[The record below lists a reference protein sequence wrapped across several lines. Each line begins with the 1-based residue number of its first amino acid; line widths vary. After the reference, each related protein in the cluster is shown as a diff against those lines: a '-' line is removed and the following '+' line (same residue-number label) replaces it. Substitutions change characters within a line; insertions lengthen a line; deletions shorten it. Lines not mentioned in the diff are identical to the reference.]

1 MGGSLRGV
9 LEHSCLCALDPHQR
23 PADLEA
29 VARLLAPG
37 GWLLALF
44 WCHSRPGGPPRGSDP
59 AELARQ
65 RGATGLQQELWEPAR
80 GSAAGRDG
88 EWLGCGRVGGGGEI
102 QRQSKNPDRLQSK
115 DHPPNAL
122 AASSRV
128 TSSSHTAI
136 PVSPPPDLH
145 RPLPGPPKRRKA
157 EDQSQEGRPWTAEAS
172 MDPHPAAEAA

>member
-1 MGGSLRGV
+1 MGRSLRGV

-88 EWLGCGRVGGGGEI
+88 EWLGCGRVGGEVKSSAKAKT
-102 QRQSKNPDRLQSK
+102 QT
-115 DHPPNAL
+115 
-122 AASSRV
+122 ASRAR
-128 TSSSHTAI
+128 TT
-136 PVSPPPDLH
+136 PQTPW
-145 RPLPGPPKRRKA
+145 PLP
-157 EDQSQEGRPWTAEAS
+157 
-172 MDPHPAAEAA
+172 AA